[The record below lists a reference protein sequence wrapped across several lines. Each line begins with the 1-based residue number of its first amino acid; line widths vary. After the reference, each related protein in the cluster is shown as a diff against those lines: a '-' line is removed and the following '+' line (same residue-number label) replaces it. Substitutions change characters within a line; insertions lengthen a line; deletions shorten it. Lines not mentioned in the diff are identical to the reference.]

1 MGAIPTTM
9 GGSRGAQAQEGSV
22 TVSSVGL
29 TQYLASAQH
38 HGRQRRGTGPPSRAE
53 LSPAPLASVPA
64 SHVLSARWDLGTWGR
79 RGGGVRVRHGTPQFI
94 PTGGPNLGHTVTST
108 FWITLPKGQ
117 RKYPARSQQSHP
129 VGTRAS
135 AGTSCVP
142 PATGP
147 PRREGTQKMPA
158 PISAISGS
166 ARRPT
171 AHPALHMGVPDL
183 GLTIRS
189 PHNGDKHRGSHKD
202 IEKREPPAEE
212 QQVEDVSTRHRGPC
226 RTGGTGWDRY
236 HLQQPKSTL
245 PPQRVVPRATHLQ
258 SPG

>member
-22 TVSSVGL
+22 TVSGMGL

-64 SHVLSARWDLGTWGR
+64 SHVPSAWWDLGTWGR
-79 RGGGVRVRHGTPQFI
+79 QGGGCQGAAWDTAVYPPQW
-94 PTGGPNLGHTVTST
+94 GPNSGHTVTST

-135 AGTSCVP
+135 AGTSCVAP
-142 PATGP
+142 SYRATLQGRDP
-147 PRREGTQKMPA
+147 KEASTHQCCLRLSQETHGSPSPSRGDPKFGT
-158 PISAISGS
+158 
-166 ARRPT
+166 
-171 AHPALHMGVPDL
+171 H
-183 GLTIRS
+183 
-189 PHNGDKHRGSHKD
+189 HK
-202 IEKREPPAEE
+202 K
-212 QQVEDVSTRHRGPC
+212 
-226 RTGGTGWDRY
+226 
-236 HLQQPKSTL
+236 
-245 PPQRVVPRATHLQ
+245 PPQW
-258 SPG
+258 